1 MFQNQLVI
9 TICLLFFSAKIQ
21 SLSDRDILKVIK
33 KGISKK
39 ELDNTMLMMDFSLN
53 AMPALL
59 PISSRT
65 FRRINEDS
73 YLNTEQNERIVERIK
88 LYQYGVAVFGY
99 LSKFRGWID
108 SEVIALGNKIPREF
122 LDTSLGISILK
133 TILGRIEYGVYS

>member
-1 MFQNQLVI
+1 MPS
-9 TICLLFFSAKIQ
+9 FFSAKIQ
-21 SLSDRDILKVIK
+21 SLSDRDILKVIN

>member
-1 MFQNQLVI
+1 MPS
-9 TICLLFFSAKIQ
+9 FFSAKIQ